1 MQHNEA
7 RAEIH
12 NHVQPPALVV
22 GGLLAAFG
30 ICCLTL
36 VYVQGTI
43 YTREAQLTRERAEYQ
58 QAQIVEL
65 RTKLDRAEARMVL
78 AESRI
83 QSLREQRNG
92 RD

>member
-12 NHVQPPALVV
+12 NHVQPAALVV
-22 GGLLAAFG
+22 GALLAGFG
-30 ICCLTL
+30 LACLTL

-58 QAQIVEL
+58 QSQIVEL
-65 RTKLDRAEARMVL
+65 RTKLDRAEARIVL

-83 QSLREQRNG
+83 QRLTEQRSG

>member
-1 MQHNEA
+1 MQHNEV

-22 GGLLAAFG
+22 GALLAAFG
-30 ICCLTL
+30 LACLTL

-58 QAQIVEL
+58 QSQIAEL
-65 RTKLDRAEARMVL
+65 RTKLDRAEAKIVL

>member
-1 MQHNEA
+1 VHNEA

-12 NHVQPPALVV
+12 QHGQPAALVV
-22 GGLLAAFG
+22 GALLAGFG
-30 ICCLTL
+30 LACLTL

-58 QAQIVEL
+58 QSQIVEL
-65 RTKLDRAEARMVL
+65 RTKLDRMEAKVIL

>member
-1 MQHNEA
+1 MHNEA

-30 ICCLTL
+30 LGCLTL

-58 QAQIVEL
+58 QSQIDEL
-65 RTKLDRAEARMVL
+65 RAKVSDMEGELML
-78 AESRI
+78 ADSRI
-83 QSLREQRNG
+83 RRLQETKK
-92 RD
+92 

>member
-30 ICCLTL
+30 LGCLTL

-58 QAQIVEL
+58 QSQIDEL
-65 RTKLDRAEARMVL
+65 RAKVSDMEGELML
-78 AESRI
+78 ADSRI
-83 QSLREQRNG
+83 RRLQETKK
-92 RD
+92 